1 MEFRRQFTH
10 AIVRGIPD
18 SMALAAE
25 GLHGKVVELKVSSVY
40 PSVLTQF

>member
-25 GLHGKVVELKVSSVY
+25 GLHGKVIKIGLQIEG
-40 PSVLTQF
+40 